1 MITIGISFLLLIART
16 VTSTAISSLIFS
28 SSVVG
33 CSLTV
38 RLLATLFVLLCLLL
52 AS

>member
-1 MITIGISFLLLIART
+1 MCIRDSRT
-16 VTSTAISSLIFS
+16 DSDFYRNIESLIFS
-28 SSVVG
+28 STVVG